1 MGFSIGDYPKSKII
15 QSKMGRVVPKID
27 MAVRYRR
34 KGLQALPDIAEKLF
48 LHFSTNSRI
57 EDYYYM
63 YHYNK

>member
-1 MGFSIGDYPKSKII
+1 
-15 QSKMGRVVPKID
+15 MGRVVPKID